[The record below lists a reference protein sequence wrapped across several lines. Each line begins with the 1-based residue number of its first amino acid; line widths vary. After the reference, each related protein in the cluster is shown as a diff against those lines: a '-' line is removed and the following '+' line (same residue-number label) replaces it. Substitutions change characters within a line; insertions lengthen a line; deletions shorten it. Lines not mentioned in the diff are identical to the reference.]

1 MPNAL
6 MKICT
11 RCGEEKDLDLF
22 CPQKNGKMGRF
33 SQCRSC
39 QNTANRERYQ
49 RGGDR
54 ARRLNKESASRF
66 RKNNPQAAGLT
77 HALQRTPCSE
87 FELFKGRSRKEVR
100 DETKFDY
107 VLSQLLTT
115 KTGVPHEVDHIK
127 PICAGG
133 VHRHWNLSI
142 VPMSSNREKG
152 YYWDQEDAQLT
163 DEDIECLDQ
172 EAINFN
178 PSTIQGATQ

>member
-1 MPNAL
+1 MSNSL
-6 MKICT
+6 MKRCT

-22 CPQKNGKMGRF
+22 SPNKTGKKGRY
-33 SQCRSC
+33 SWCRSC
-39 QNTANRERYQ
+39 KNTAVKGRCR

-133 VHRHWNLSI
+133 VHRHWNLS
-142 VPMSSNREKG
+142 VMPMSSNRKKG
-152 YYWDQEDAQLT
+152 AYWDQEDDQLT
-163 DEDIECLDQ
+163 DEDIERLDQ

-178 PSTIQGATQ
+178 TSVI